1 MRWRREE
8 EPPVVTEPNKKIN
21 NMQLKQVV
29 GIVLDGKEDI
39 KKNKKGDMNVL
50 WRVCLLVVIN
60 RDNFVLR
67 AVRPF
72 VRCAHIGRVT
82 FDGSTPVLW

>member
-1 MRWRREE
+1 
-8 EPPVVTEPNKKIN
+8 
-21 NMQLKQVV
+21 MQLKQVV
-29 GIVLDGKEDI
+29 GIVLKGKEDI

-72 VRCAHIGRVT
+72 VHGSHIGRVA

>member
-1 MRWRREE
+1 M
-8 EPPVVTEPNKKIN
+8 PNKKVN
-21 NMQLKQVV
+21 NMRLRQVV
-29 GIVLDGKEDI
+29 GIALKGKEDI

-50 WRVCLLVVIN
+50 WRVCLLVVID

-72 VRCAHIGRVT
+72 VHCAHIGRIA
-82 FDGSTPVLW
+82 FNGSTPVLR

>member
-1 MRWRREE
+1 MRLR
-8 EPPVVTEPNKKIN
+8 
-21 NMQLKQVV
+21 QVV
-29 GIVLDGKEDI
+29 GIALKGKEDT
-39 KKNKKGDMNVL
+39 KKNKKEDMNVL

-72 VRCAHIGRVT
+72 VHGANIGRVA
-82 FDGSTPVLW
+82 FDSSAPMLW